1 MEHIL
6 EAKGC
11 PDDRKLAYTQY
22 LLTIEVG
29 HWWNNMRAILERRGT
44 PITWELF
51 KTKCYTEYFP
61 DSVRFA
67 KEVEFLELT
76 QGNRSVTE
84 YADRF
89 KHLLRFRTV
98 QVNEDWQCR
107 KFENGL
113 RKDVKLMVKGLRIRE
128 FPALVEMARDMEK
141 TKGEPE
147 VQQSQRVQ
155 PLRVGGPVVSRG
167 GSSSRTTPFS
177 RPTSL
182 GSRGSSS
189 SSQPSVQ

>member
-1 MEHIL
+1 MTPILPPPPPPQNEPSKSNARLEAVLEALQQQNTALVQQNTVALQNLEVARIAAENARISAENARMESDHTQRFNGKCSPDEVDHWFQDMERIF

-22 LLTIEVG
+22 LLTGEAG
-29 HWWNNMRAILERRGT
+29 HWWNSMRAILERRGT

-84 YADRF
+84 YVDRF
-89 KHLLRFRTV
+89 KHLLRFSTV
-98 QVNEDWQCR
+98 QVNED
-107 KFENGL
+107 
-113 RKDVKLMVKGLRIRE
+113 
-128 FPALVEMARDMEK
+128 
-141 TKGEPE
+141 
-147 VQQSQRVQ
+147 
-155 PLRVGGPVVSRG
+155 
-167 GSSSRTTPFS
+167 
-177 RPTSL
+177 
-182 GSRGSSS
+182 
-189 SSQPSVQ
+189 

>member
-1 MEHIL
+1 MERIF

-22 LLTIEVG
+22 LLTGEAG
-29 HWWNNMRAILERRGT
+29 HWWNSMRAILERRGT

-51 KTKCYTEYFP
+51 KTKFYTEYFP

-76 QGNRSVTE
+76 QGNRSVTK
-84 YADRF
+84 YVDRF
-89 KHLLRFRTV
+89 KHLLRFSTV

-155 PLRVGGPVVSRG
+155 PLRVGGPVVFRG
-167 GSSSRTTPFS
+167 VSFAG
-177 RPTSL
+177 TSTL
-182 GSRGSSS
+182 S
-189 SSQPSVQ
+189 PD